1 MAFSLTADDLAALFP
16 PYIRTDS
23 TGRILATGPSLIRL
37 FPEGLVGASLLDAVL
52 FERPKNP
59 SSLEQLH
66 GYNGQLTLRIKA
78 DMSVC
83 LRGLALEKNGETY
96 LLIGH
101 VPNLEASA
109 DQGRLQFGDFSLT
122 DNSLDAY
129 LAAEMRRALLEDA
142 DVMARQLTD
151 ARQRAELANEAKS
164 SFLANM
170 SHEIR
175 TPLNAIIGFSE
186 ILTQETFGPMG
197 HEQYGEYAALIHRSG
212 KHLLDLINDI
222 LDLSKIEANQYDL
235 NPTVF
240 CPLELAQEC
249 LDVIANGVTQSPVDQ
264 SIDPE
269 TIDFHIFADRRAMKQ
284 VLLNLLSNAAKFTT
298 SSDSISIRVE
308 RNSKDILVHVSDT
321 GAGIAAEDLPKIRD
335 AFVQGGRSSAY
346 MASEGTGLG
355 LAITDSLLRLHGGR
369 LDIESELG
377 EGTTAT
383 MHLPID
389 RCRANAR
396 TQSPAGRL

>member
-1 MAFSLTADDLAALFP
+1 MAFSLTSDDLAALYP
-16 PYIRTDS
+16 PYIRTDP
-23 TGRILATGPSLIRL
+23 TGRIQATGPSLVRL
-37 FPEGLVGASLLDAVL
+37 FPEGLIGAPLLDAVL

-66 GYNGQLTLRIKA
+66 GYNGQLMLRIKA

-83 LRGLALEKNGETY
+83 LRGIALEKNGETY

-101 VPNLEASA
+101 VPNLESSA
-109 DQGRLQFGDFSLT
+109 ERGRLQFGDFSLT

-129 LAAEMRRALLEDA
+129 LAAEIRRALLEDA

-151 ARQRAELANEAKS
+151 ARRRAESANQAKS

-235 NPTVF
+235 NPTAF
-240 CPLELAQEC
+240 CPLELAREC
-249 LDVIANGVTQSPVDQ
+249 LDIIANGVAQDPADLT
-264 SIDPE
+264 IDPE
-269 TIDFHIFADRRAMKQ
+269 TIDFEIFADRRAMKQ

-298 SSDSISIRVE
+298 PSDSISIRIE
-308 RNSKDILVHVSDT
+308 RDAKEILVRVSDT
-321 GAGIAAEDLPKIRD
+321 GAGIAADDLPKIRD

-355 LAITDSLLRLHGGR
+355 LAITDSLLRLHGGW
-369 LDIESELG
+369 LDIESKLN

-383 MHLPID
+383 LHLPIG
-389 RCRANAR
+389 RCRTNLR
-396 TQSPAGRL
+396 GPTTTNRP